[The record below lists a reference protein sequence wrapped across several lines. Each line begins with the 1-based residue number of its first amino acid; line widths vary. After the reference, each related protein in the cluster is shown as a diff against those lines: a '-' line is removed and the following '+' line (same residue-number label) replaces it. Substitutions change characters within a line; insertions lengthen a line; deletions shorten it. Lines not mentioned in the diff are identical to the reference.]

1 MRTLGADVRIGEE
14 LMMKGPGRILTIAVV
29 AAALASACGPGWEID
44 LGSQRTV
51 TGSGQVVEES
61 RSVGG
66 VTGVEL
72 AMPGT
77 LQIELGGSE
86 SLRIEAED
94 NLLEHIETDV
104 VGGTLTVT
112 TSSGV
117 TLLNTEPIR
126 YYLTVASL
134 DSIVASSSGDIV
146 GPGFETDRFS
156 VAVHSS
162 GNVSLGPVVCESLVV
177 EVSSSGSVDVES
189 LEAGSIDVQI
199 NSSGNVLIGRGAVD
213 TQEVQIS
220 SSGEYRAETLASL
233 EARVRLTSSGGATL
247 RVQDRLTA
255 DLSSSGSV
263 FYYGDPSVDEDTTS
277 SGRVVRAGE

>member
-1 MRTLGADVRIGEE
+1 
-14 LMMKGPGRILTIAVV
+14 MMKGPGRFLAITMAVV
-29 AAALASACGPGWEID
+29 MLVAACGPGWETNI
-44 LGSQRTV
+44 GSQQAV

-66 VTGVEL
+66 ITDVEL
-72 AMPGT
+72 AMQGT
-77 LQIELGGSE
+77 LQIELGESE

-94 NLLEHIETDV
+94 NLLEYIETDV
-104 VGGTLTVT
+104 FGGTLTIRN
-112 TSSGV
+112 SSGV

-126 YYLTVASL
+126 YYLMVTSL

-162 GNVSLGPVVCESLVV
+162 GNVTLGPLVCDSLDV
-177 EVSSSGSVDVES
+177 EVSSSGGVEVES
-189 LEAGSIDVQI
+189 LEAATIDVQI
-199 NSSGNVLIGRGAVD
+199 SSSGNVLIGRGSVGI
-213 TQEVQIS
+213 QEVRIS
-220 SSGEYRAETLASL
+220 SSGEYDAAALASR
-233 EARVRLTSSGGATL
+233 EARVHLTSSGGATL

-263 FYYGDPSVDEDTTS
+263 FYYGSPSVDENATS
-277 SGRVVRAGE
+277 SGRAVRAGD